1 MIAIEELWKVY
12 QLGWIR
18 PRPIPAVRGLS
29 IRIRTGEVF
38 GLLGPNGAG
47 KTTTVRL
54 VCGLVHPTSGTIIVD
69 EVPVTARPPST
80 RSIGAVLE
88 GNRNIYWNLSCWEN
102 IMYFARTRG
111 VRSVEAKSRARA
123 LLTDFSL
130 LAKRRDPAGSLSRG
144 MQQKLSLC
152 CALISDPSVLL
163 LDEPTLGLDV
173 SSAAMIRDR
182 VRDLS
187 ETLSKTILLTTHNM
201 ELAASVCDRVGI
213 MNHGRLVQSGTV
225 TEFQSLVPSF
235 HVRLE
240 LKSPLPDSLYEAFR
254 QLECVRVESTQVSE
268 SILIEAA
275 STEQTPVGTL
285 ASILRSLDEEGI
297 PLASV
302 STRQLSLE
310 DVFLRLTEGDG
321 K

>member
-1 MIAIEELWKVY
+1 MIAVKDLWKVY
-12 QLGWIR
+12 RLGWIR

-29 IRIRTGEVF
+29 ICIRTGEVF

-54 VCGLVHPTSGTIIVD
+54 VCGLVHPTSGAIIVD

-80 RSIGAVLE
+80 RPIGAVLE

-111 VRSVEAKSRARA
+111 VRIAEARSRAEA

-173 SSAAMIRDR
+173 ASAAMIRDR
-182 VRDLS
+182 IRDLS
-187 ETLSKTILLTTHNM
+187 GALSKTILLTTHNM
-201 ELAASVCDRVGI
+201 ELAASACDRVGI

-225 TEFQSLVPSF
+225 SEFRSLVSS
-235 HVRLE
+235 VRVHLE
-240 LKSPLPDSLYEAFR
+240 LKSPLTDSLCKALR
-254 QLECVRVESTQVSE
+254 QMGCVRVESMQDGH
-268 SILIEAA
+268 SISIEAA
-275 STEQTPVGTL
+275 STEQFPVGIL
-285 ASILRSLDEEGI
+285 ATILRSLDEEGI
-297 PLASV
+297 PLTSV
-302 STRQLSLE
+302 STRQPSLE
-310 DVFLRLTEGDG
+310 EVFVRLTEGDG
-321 K
+321 Q